1 MPNGSSSGRNS
12 SHTSAA
18 EVEADDEDKWAAP
31 ASGTARS
38 AGLEVAGLDVIDAPR
53 AASMLRVTEPGDN
66 GANIPAAALQ
76 DRGSINRREL
86 ERDLREALNAG
97 QLHLHWQPIVNCLT
111 GALHR
116 FEALVRWDRPGV
128 GKVSPA
134 TFVPI
139 AEALG
144 LFKQLD
150 TWVLRTACA
159 EALRWPLAYRAAVN
173 ISAHWFQGE
182 DLSHMVE
189 AVLRGS
195 GLDPSRLEIEV
206 TERVFIDDAGNAQR
220 ELAQLKALG
229 VGLSLDDF
237 GTGYS
242 SLSYLRTIPFDKLK
256 LDHLFIENLGT
267 CRRTEV
273 ITRAVLQLGAGLGMA
288 VCAEGVAHQAQLE
301 ILQAY
306 NCDEAQGYVIGRPG
320 PLTPERFALYT
331 RLDRSSLFM
340 GPELLE
346 PDPRNPA

>member
-1 MPNGSSSGRNS
+1 MPHDSSPGRDS
-12 SHTSAA
+12 THPSAIAA
-18 EVEADDEDKWAAP
+18 EAGDKDGWAARP
-31 ASGTARS
+31 SEAAP
-38 AGLEVAGLDVIDAPR
+38 VAAIEHPGRPQAI
-53 AASMLRVTEPGDN
+53 STLRTVEPGDARITARTATLEDR
-66 GANIPAAALQ
+66 GAN
-76 DRGSINRREL
+76 NRREL
-86 ERDLREALNAG
+86 ERDLREALDAG
-97 QLHLHWQPIVNCLT
+97 QFHLHWQPIVDCLT

-116 FEALVRWDRPGV
+116 FEALIRWDRPGC
-128 GKVSPA
+128 GKVSPG

-159 EALRWPLAYRAAVN
+159 EALRWPLPYRAAIN
-173 ISAHWFQGE
+173 ISAHWFRGE
-182 DLSHMVE
+182 DLSHMIE
-189 AVLRGS
+189 DTLQAS

-206 TERVFIDDAGNAQR
+206 TERVFIDNAGNAQR

-256 LDHLFIENLGT
+256 LDRLFIEDLGT

-273 ITRAVLQLGAGLGMA
+273 ITRAVLQLGAGLGMT
-288 VCAEGVAHQAQLE
+288 VCAEGISHQAQLE

-306 NCDEAQGYVIGRPG
+306 NCDEAQGYLIGRPG
-320 PLTPERFALYT
+320 PLTPERFALYS

-340 GPELLE
+340 GAELLE
-346 PDPRNPA
+346 PEPRNVA

>member
-1 MPNGSSSGRNS
+1 MPSGSSHSRDISHPTVGDDGRAIGTTLRGTETELDEFTALS
-12 SHTSAA
+12 SA
-18 EVEADDEDKWAAP
+18 
-31 ASGTARS
+31 
-38 AGLEVAGLDVIDAPR
+38 
-53 AASMLRVTEPGDN
+53 TE
-66 GANIPAAALQ
+66 
-76 DRGSINRREL
+76 DRGSTNRREL

-97 QLHLHWQPIVNCLT
+97 QFHLHWQPIVNCLT
-111 GALHR
+111 GMLQR
-116 FEALVRWDRPGV
+116 FEALIRWNRPGC

-144 LFKQLD
+144 LYQQLD

-159 EALRWPLAYRAAVN
+159 EALRWPLPYRAAVN
-173 ISAHWFQGE
+173 ISAYWFQGE
-182 DLSHMVE
+182 DLSLAVE
-189 AVLRGS
+189 AALQES

-206 TERVFIDDAGNAQR
+206 TERVFIDNSGNARR

-256 LDHLFIENLGT
+256 LDRLFIEDLGT

-273 ITRAVLQLGAGLGMA
+273 ITRAVLQLGAGLDMT
-288 VCAEGVAHQAQLE
+288 VCAEGVAHQTQLE

-306 NCDEAQGYVIGRPG
+306 GCDEVQGYLIGRPG
-320 PLTPERFALYT
+320 PLTPERFSLYT

-340 GPELLE
+340 GAEPSE
-346 PDPRNPA
+346 PDLKSLT

>member
-1 MPNGSSSGRNS
+1 MPNGSNS
-12 SHTSAA
+12 SRNGNRSSTAP
-18 EVEADDEDKWAAP
+18 VEDGDEDGWAVSAGGSAPVTDLEAVHPSRAALKLRTAAP
-31 ASGTARS
+31 GEDRVNILASAR
-38 AGLEVAGLDVIDAPR
+38 E
-53 AASMLRVTEPGDN
+53 
-66 GANIPAAALQ
+66 
-76 DRGSINRREL
+76 DRGSMNRREL
-86 ERDLREALNAG
+86 ERDLREALDTG
-97 QLHLHWQPIVNCLT
+97 QFHLHWQPIVNCLT

-116 FEALVRWDRPGV
+116 FEALIRWDRPGC
-128 GKVSPA
+128 GKVSPG

-144 LFKQLD
+144 LFQQLD
-150 TWVLRTACA
+150 TWVLQTACA
-159 EALRWPLAYRAAVN
+159 EALRWPLPYRAAIN

-182 DLSHMVE
+182 ELSHMVE
-189 AVLRGS
+189 AALRGS
-195 GLDPSRLEIEV
+195 GLDPGRLEIEV
-206 TERVFIDDAGNAQR
+206 TERVFIDNAGNAQR

-256 LDHLFIENLGT
+256 LDRLFIDDLGA

-273 ITRAVLQLGAGLGMA
+273 ITRAVLQLGAGLGMT

-306 NCDEAQGYVIGRPG
+306 DCDEVQGYLIGRPG

-340 GPELLE
+340 GAELPGPNLKSF
-346 PDPRNPA
+346 AL

>member
-1 MPNGSSSGRNS
+1 MPSDSSLSRNITRPVA
-12 SHTSAA
+12 TS
-18 EVEADDEDKWAAP
+18 VEDEDGRIVPAA
-31 ASGTARS
+31 ASGLTT
-38 AGLEVAGLDVIDAPR
+38 GVGTTDQPR
-53 AASMLRVTEPGDN
+53 IGSMLRNAEPRS
-66 GANIPAAALQ
+66 ALLPSTLE

-97 QLHLHWQPIVNCLT
+97 QFHLNWQPIVNCLT

-116 FEALVRWDRPGV
+116 FEALIRWDRPGC
-128 GKVSPA
+128 GKVSPS

-139 AEALG
+139 AETLG

-150 TWVLRTACA
+150 TWVLRAACA
-159 EALRWPLAYRAAVN
+159 EALRWPQPYRVAVN

-182 DLSHMVE
+182 DLSHAIE
-189 AVLRGS
+189 AALQES

-206 TERVFIDDAGNAQR
+206 TERVFIGNAGNAQR

-256 LDHLFIENLGT
+256 LDRLFIDDLGT

-273 ITRAVLQLGAGLGMA
+273 ITRAVLQLGAGLGIT
-288 VCAEGVAHQAQLE
+288 VCAEGIAHQAQLE

-306 NCDEAQGYVIGRPG
+306 GCDEAQGYLIGRPG

-331 RLDRSSLFM
+331 KLDRSFLFM
-340 GPELLE
+340 GPELSN
-346 PDPRNPA
+346 PDPRDPA

>member
-1 MPNGSSSGRNS
+1 MANGLSPSRSTVRPAAAPAGDDGGEEW
-12 SHTSAA
+12 TVSAA
-18 EVEADDEDKWAAP
+18 GA
-31 ASGTARS
+31 ASGTAIG
-38 AGLEVAGLDVIDAPR
+38 ADTEVISPLRV
-53 AASMLRVTEPGDN
+53 ASMLRTADPGESRAEIASPTLE
-66 GANIPAAALQ
+66 GRSLM
-76 DRGSINRREL
+76 NRREL

-97 QLHLHWQPIVNCLT
+97 QFHLHWQPIVNCLT

-116 FEALVRWDRPGV
+116 FEALVRWDRPGC
-128 GKVSPA
+128 GKVSPG

-159 EALRWPLAYRAAVN
+159 EALRWPMPYRVAVN
-173 ISAHWFQGE
+173 ISAHWFKGE

-189 AVLRGS
+189 AALQAS

-206 TERVFIDDAGNAQR
+206 TERVFIDNVGNAQR

-256 LDHLFIENLGT
+256 LDRLFIEDLGT

-273 ITRAVLQLGAGLGMA
+273 IARAVLQLGAGLGMT
-288 VCAEGVAHQAQLE
+288 VCAEGIAHQAQLE

-306 NCDEAQGYVIGRPG
+306 NCDEVQGYLIGRPG

-331 RLDRSSLFM
+331 RLDRSLLFM
-340 GPELLE
+340 GPELSAANAQRSL
-346 PDPRNPA
+346 

>member
-1 MPNGSSSGRNS
+1 MPNGLNPNRNGGRAS
-12 SHTSAA
+12 TAS
-18 EVEADDEDKWAAP
+18 VEDGDEGGWT
-31 ASGTARS
+31 GS
-38 AGLEVAGLDVIDAPR
+38 AGEAVPVTGLETINQSR
-53 AASMLRVTEPGDN
+53 AASRLRTAEPDEDTVDIL
-66 GANIPAAALQ
+66 ASARE
-76 DRGSINRREL
+76 DRGSTNRREL
-86 ERDLREALNAG
+86 ERDLREALDAG
-97 QLHLHWQPIVNCLT
+97 QFHLHWQPIVNCLT

-116 FEALVRWDRPGV
+116 FEALVRWDRPGC
-128 GKVSPA
+128 GKVSPG

-150 TWVLRTACA
+150 TWVLQAACA
-159 EALRWPLAYRAAVN
+159 EALRWPVPYRAAIN

-182 DLSHMVE
+182 DLSHMIE
-189 AVLRGS
+189 AALRQS

-206 TERVFIDDAGNAQR
+206 TERVFIDNAGNAQR

-242 SLSYLRTIPFDKLK
+242 SLSYLRAIQFDKLK
-256 LDHLFIENLGT
+256 LDRLFIEDLGV

-273 ITRAVLQLGAGLGMA
+273 ITRAVLQLGAGLGMT

-306 NCDEAQGYVIGRPG
+306 DCDEVQGYLIGRPG
-320 PLTPERFALYT
+320 PLTPERLALYT

-340 GPELLE
+340 GADLSE
-346 PDPRNPA
+346 PDLVRS

>member
-1 MPNGSSSGRNS
+1 MPSGSSPSRNTSYPPAVGGRDAHEDGWAVPISG
-12 SHTSAA
+12 SA
-18 EVEADDEDKWAAP
+18 P
-31 ASGTARS
+31 I
-38 AGLEVAGLDVIDAPR
+38 AGLPTINPPR
-53 AASMLRVTEPGDN
+53 ATSLLRDTEFGDDRANVLASTLE
-66 GANIPAAALQ
+66 
-76 DRGSINRREL
+76 DRGVINRREL
-86 ERDLREALNAG
+86 ERDLREALDAG
-97 QLHLHWQPIVNCLT
+97 QFHLHWQPIVNCLT

-116 FEALVRWDRPGV
+116 FEALVRWDRPGC

-139 AEALG
+139 AETLG

-159 EALRWPLAYRAAVN
+159 EALRWPHPYRAAVN
-173 ISAHWFQGE
+173 VSAYWFRGE

-189 AVLRGS
+189 TALRES

-206 TERVFIDDAGNAQR
+206 TERVFIDNAGNAQR

-242 SLSYLRTIPFDKLK
+242 SLSYLRTIAFDKLK
-256 LDHLFIENLGT
+256 LDRLFIEDLGT

-273 ITRAVLQLGAGLGMA
+273 ITRAVLHMAAGLGMT
-288 VCAEGVAHQAQLE
+288 VCAEGIAHQAQLE

-306 NCDEAQGYVIGRPG
+306 NCDEVQGYLIGRPG

-346 PDPRNPA
+346 PDPRTAS

>member
-1 MPNGSSSGRNS
+1 MPHGSSPGRNS
-12 SHTSAA
+12 THTSAI
-18 EVEADDEDKWAAP
+18 ADDASDKDGWAARAGEAAP
-31 ASGTARS
+31 VAAMEPPGRPQAISTLRTA
-38 AGLEVAGLDVIDAPR
+38 
-53 AASMLRVTEPGDN
+53 EPGD
-66 GANIPAAALQ
+66 ARITARTASLE
-76 DRGSINRREL
+76 DRGAINRREL
-86 ERDLREALNAG
+86 ERDLREALEAG
-97 QLHLHWQPIVNCLT
+97 QFHLHWQPIVDCLT

-116 FEALVRWDRPGV
+116 FEALVRWDRPGC
-128 GKVSPA
+128 GKVSPG

-139 AEALG
+139 AETLG

-159 EALRWPLAYRAAVN
+159 EALRWPLPYRAAIN
-173 ISAHWFQGE
+173 ISAHWFRGE
-182 DLSHMVE
+182 DLSHMIE
-189 AVLRGS
+189 DSLQAS

-206 TERVFIDDAGNAQR
+206 TERVFIDNAGNAQR

-256 LDHLFIENLGT
+256 LDRLFIEDLGT

-273 ITRAVLQLGAGLGMA
+273 ITRAVLQLGAGLGMT
-288 VCAEGVAHQAQLE
+288 VCAEGIAHQAQLE

-306 NCDEAQGYVIGRPG
+306 NCDEAQGYLIGRPG
-320 PLTPERFALYT
+320 TLTPERFALYS

-340 GPELLE
+340 GAELSE
-346 PDPRNPA
+346 TEPRNVA